1 MTTMKY
7 IPVLLALLSIIST
20 ISLDAQSKWQAPD
33 NPIELGQVHWLRNY
47 DDALAQSEESG
58 LPIFILFQEVPGC
71 SNCTTYGNE
80 VLSHPFMVEMIET
93 HFVPLAIFNN
103 KGGHDRE
110 VLKKYNEPTWNNP
123 VVRIVNH
130 KGKDLVNR
138 LSGDFSKGGLAN
150 KVSNAL
156 QLTNQV
162 EPKYFSIWKQE
173 LKGEKNQE
181 EAYLSMF
188 CFWTGEKEIAKIPG
202 VLSTE
207 AGFMHG
213 KEVVKVEYD
222 KAQTNLNKIVKVA
235 KKKSVADQVF
245 ADKSVI
251 KNADKKVGKYR
262 VDREVKYYL
271 SKTKYKSI
279 PMTPLQAAKV
289 NSLIGQGQ
297 NPNDLL
303 SPRQL
308 ALLSVDSSNKN
319 LINQDFVSSWYDVIA
334 M

>member
-1 MTTMKY
+1 MTSMKF
-7 IPVLLALLSIIST
+7 ILSVTLISILSIQSIN
-20 ISLDAQSKWQAPD
+20 AQTQWQAPD
-33 NPIELGQVHWLRNY
+33 NPVELGQVHWLRNY
-47 DDALAQSEESG
+47 DEAVAKSMETG
-58 LPIFILFQEVPGC
+58 LPVFILFQEVPGC

-103 KGGHDRE
+103 KGGHDRKI
-110 VLKKYNEPTWNNP
+110 LKQFKEPTWNNP
-123 VVRIVNH
+123 VVRIINH
-130 KGKDLVNR
+130 NGKDLVDR

-156 QLTNQV
+156 QLSNQS
-162 EPKYFSIWKQE
+162 EPQYFSLWKQE
-173 LKGEKNQE
+173 LTGAKSKE
-181 EAYLSMF
+181 EAYLSMY

-213 KEVVKVEYD
+213 KEVVKVQYD
-222 KAQTNLNKIVKVA
+222 QSKTNLDKIVKVA

-245 ADKSVI
+245 ADKGI
-251 KNADKKVGKYR
+251 KYKKTDKQVGKYQ

-271 SKTKYKSI
+271 SKTKYKTI

-297 NPNDLL
+297 NPDYLL

-308 ALLSVDSSNKN
+308 VLLSSKSHQKS
-319 LINQDFVSSWYDVIA
+319 LINQEFVASWYDAIS